1 MEEEYAHFDRLPPES
16 RSFQEVFLLQ
26 RSVSTARRNPG
37 QGPAYKPYLFLL
49 PMVIFAVGFIYYPF
63 VKTILDSFS
72 VVNFKGEIT
81 GFAGLENYRYM
92 ISRREFAIAVQNT
105 LKLML
110 INVPV
115 TVVLTCCFAWF
126 TARPRILNSI
136 SETLFSISMA
146 VSMSTVTLIFKVML
160 NPTVGIVNY
169 LLGIDC
175 GWYTDRHT
183 AMSGILL
190 LTIWMG
196 IGFNYLLFLSA
207 FRSIPADILHSA
219 TLDGAGRWSCFFR
232 IQLPLVSPT
241 MLYVLCTN
249 MIQAMMTS
257 GPVLILTQG
266 GPSRSTTTLIYLMYT
281 SGYRSSNY
289 SLEACVS
296 IFTFVLT
303 LGFTVL
309 TLVADAKKVEYT

>member
-1 MEEEYAHFDRLPPES
+1 MIL
-16 RSFQEVFLLQ
+16 
-26 RSVSTARRNPG
+26 
-37 QGPAYKPYLFLL
+37 
-49 PMVIFAVGFIYYPF
+49 FAVGFIYYPF
-63 VKTILDSFS
+63 VKTVMDSFS

-81 GFAGLENYRYM
+81 GFAALDNYRYM
-92 ISRREFAIAVQNT
+92 FSRREFRIAVENT

-110 INVPV
+110 INVPI
-115 TVVLTCCFAWF
+115 TVLLTCSFAWF
-126 TARPRILNSI
+126 TARPRILGSI
-136 SETLFSISMA
+136 SETMFSISMA
-146 VSMSTVTLIFKVML
+146 VSMSTVTLIYKVML
-160 NPTVGIVNY
+160 NPNVGIVNY

-183 AMSGILL
+183 AMPSILL
-190 LTIWMG
+190 LTVWMG
-196 IGFNYLLFLSA
+196 IGFNYLLFLSS
-207 FRSIPADILHSA
+207 FRSIPEDILNSA
-219 TLDGAGRWSCFFR
+219 KLDGAGRWSCLFR

-266 GPSRSTTTLIYLMYT
+266 GPSRSTTTLIYWMYT

-289 SLEACVS
+289 SLAACIS
-296 IFTFVLT
+296 IFTFLLT

-309 TLVADAKKVEYT
+309 TLVADAKKVQYT

>member
-1 MEEEYAHFDRLPPES
+1 MEEEHAHFDRLPPES

-219 TLDGAGRWSCFFR
+219 TLDGAG
-232 IQLPLVSPT
+232 QLHQHDSGHDDVRTCTDSYAGRAQPLHNNAHLSDVHLRLSLFQLFACGLRQH
-241 MLYVLCTN
+241 LYVCPYAGLYCSHT
-249 MIQAMMTS
+249 
-257 GPVLILTQG
+257 G
-266 GPSRSTTTLIYLMYT
+266 
-281 SGYRSSNY
+281 
-289 SLEACVS
+289 C
-296 IFTFVLT
+296 
-303 LGFTVL
+303 
-309 TLVADAKKVEYT
+309 

>member
-1 MEEEYAHFDRLPPES
+1 MEEEHAHFDRLPPES

-92 ISRREFAIAVQNT
+92 ISRREFSIAVQNT

-289 SLEACVS
+289 SLAACVS

>member
-1 MEEEYAHFDRLPPES
+1 MQVA
-16 RSFQEVFLLQ
+16 
-26 RSVSTARRNPG
+26 VSTAGRKPG
-37 QGPAYKPYLFLL
+37 QGAAWKPYLFLL
-49 PMVIFAVGFIYYPF
+49 PMILFAVGFIYYPF
-63 VKTILDSFS
+63 VKTVMDSFS

-81 GFAGLENYRYM
+81 GFAALDNYRYM
-92 ISRREFAIAVQNT
+92 FSRREFRIAVENT

-110 INVPV
+110 INVPI
-115 TVVLTCCFAWF
+115 TVVLTCSFACF
-126 TARPRILNSI
+126 TARPRILGSI
-136 SETLFSISMA
+136 SETMFSISMA
-146 VSMSTVTLIFKVML
+146 VSMSTVTLIYKVML
-160 NPTVGIVNY
+160 NPNVGIVNY

-183 AMSGILL
+183 AMPGILL
-190 LTIWMG
+190 LTVWMG

-207 FRSIPADILHSA
+207 FRSIPEDILNSA
-219 TLDGAGRWSCFFR
+219 KLDGAGRWSCLFR

-266 GPSRSTTTLIYLMYT
+266 GPSRSTTTLIYWMYT

-289 SLEACVS
+289 SLAACIS
-296 IFTFVLT
+296 IFTFLLT

-309 TLVADAKKVEYT
+309 TLVADAKKVQYT

>member
-1 MEEEYAHFDRLPPES
+1 M
-16 RSFQEVFLLQ
+16 Q

-241 MLYVLCTN
+241 MLYVMCTN

-257 GPVLILTQG
+257 GPILVLTQG
-266 GPSRSTTTLIYLMYT
+266 GPSRATTTLVYMMYT
-281 SGYRSSNY
+281 SGYSSSNY
-289 SLEACVS
+289 SLAACVS
-296 IFTFVLT
+296 LVTF
-303 LGFTVL
+303 GL
-309 TLVADAKKVEYT
+309 TLVITLGLYALQERRGEP